1 LSLLAISGGVANDNM
16 RVRAKSRKQLMLI
29 LVDSGS
35 STTFISSA
43 MVKKLG
49 LVLANCK
56 PAKVK
61 VANGEMLIRDSYV
74 PQVE

>member
-1 LSLLAISGGVANDNM
+1 
-16 RVRAKSRKQLMLI
+16 
-29 LVDSGS
+29 VDSGS